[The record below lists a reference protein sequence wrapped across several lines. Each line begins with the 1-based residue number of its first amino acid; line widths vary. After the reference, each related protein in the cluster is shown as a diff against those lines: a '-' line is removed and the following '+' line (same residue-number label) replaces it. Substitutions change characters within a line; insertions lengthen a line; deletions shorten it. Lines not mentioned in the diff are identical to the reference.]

1 MSKSI
6 FKGSVSEHSFCFL
19 WSWSWFW
26 FLSSL
31 AHSFIPP
38 LSQLFFWW
46 WIVKQQ
52 ECFLSP
58 CGLTHNICFPFDRF
72 WNRNSWERKWWL
84 HDGSKI
90 SSLQKSSTYPSNLS
104 PSRSALLP
112 STPPHHL
119 LLFPSVGLSPNK
131 VTSSCI
137 VGDIVKFSLS
147 PCGSDLAVI
156 SSNCDCNTET
166 GLEQIGLIF
175 FLQGHHGLIS
185 IFSVLPDWVI
195 ISHLPLRAE
204 RCQQL

>member
-112 STPPHHL
+112 STPPTP
-119 LLFPSVGLSPNK
+119 PSP
-131 VTSSCI
+131 
-137 VGDIVKFSLS
+137 FSLCWFKS
-147 PCGSDLAVI
+147 K
-156 SSNCDCNTET
+156 
-166 GLEQIGLIF
+166 Q
-175 FLQGHHGLIS
+175 
-185 IFSVLPDWVI
+185 
-195 ISHLPLRAE
+195 SHLIVYCGRHCKVFIEPMWKWFSCNL
-204 RCQQL
+204 Q